1 MAPAKAPRPPSS
13 AAIVAITQPRPV
25 TSRAIAAYDT
35 ARPPSASTDS
45 EPDRYSWE
53 EWAAAMGSS
62 LNAVAVLVATWS
74 VPLGSS
80 ASAPTYSTAVTGRK
94 TASTRWRTRAA
105 LPAAFFIWM
114 RRPRR
119 SAGGFAAE
127 VCAVV
132 AMSVSSTSNG
142 AGPVS

>member
-62 LNAVAVLVATWS
+62 LNAVAVSVTTWS

-80 ASAPTYSTAVTGRK
+80 ASAPT
-94 TASTRWRTRAA
+94 
-105 LPAAFFIWM
+105 
-114 RRPRR
+114 
-119 SAGGFAAE
+119 
-127 VCAVV
+127 
-132 AMSVSSTSNG
+132 
-142 AGPVS
+142 